1 MSGFVI
7 PFLSSNRC
15 ALLLTDDLLCI
26 YKVSGRKVSLLETVP
41 WRGGEFDSRVAD
53 ILIRE
58 SGGADIVIL
67 NDAVEQHYRKEK
79 VPNIT
84 LLDKANVVQRRLN
97 VAFPYYPVR
106 AAMLLKTKGGN
117 GGAGASKD
125 GELYLFAAV
134 PPTDTFT
141 KVVSVVERSG
151 LAAVGYGLL
160 PVESA
165 SLVKELADKIAK
177 RRETRDAA
185 VWSVLIGQHRGGGLR
200 QIVVKNGEL
209 ALTRVTP
216 ISEPDQVE
224 AGAWAG
230 DVSHEFQATL
240 SYLSR
245 FGYSPQDGLNV
256 MVVAGDGLASSLEEM
271 ISVPCDYTALT
282 VSEAAGLLGMRTSL
296 VDGDHFSDALHVAWS
311 AQKFQLTLPL
321 VSKELQRVSKPR
333 RIAVSA
339 MILLALGFS
348 YFAFSISLQAQTLFA
363 SSQNIEVAMQ
373 QKAKIEAIYAAE
385 VQRKEAMGIDVPLI
399 KGALAVHKDLERK
412 MNDPLIALEKV
423 SYALKTLRV
432 DGFEFSNDPLGDD
445 AAPSAAGAPPAPADP
460 LAVRGSTLLLKIS
473 FAGTVKPQDG
483 NAELED
489 LKQRLAAA
497 LPDYDVS
504 IKKSLADLTY
514 RGEVTSETGVTAAA
528 RAAADRYLSEIE
540 IKKVRNA
547 ENSGK

>member
-1 MSGFVI
+1 MSGVVI
-7 PFLSSNRC
+7 PFLSSSRC

-26 YKVSGRKVSLLETVP
+26 YKVSGRRVSLLETVP
-41 WRGGEFDSRVAD
+41 WRGGEFDSHVAD

-58 SGGADIVIL
+58 SGGADVVIL

-84 LLDKANVVQRRLN
+84 LLDKANVVQRRLS

-106 AAMLLKTKGGN
+106 AAMLIKAKT
-117 GGAGASKD
+117 GASDAPKD

-141 KVVSVVERSG
+141 KVVSAIEKSG
-151 LAAVGYGLL
+151 LAASGYGLL
-160 PVESA
+160 PIESA
-165 SLVKELADKIAK
+165 SLVKELAGKIAK
-177 RRETRDAA
+177 RKEMPNSA

-200 QIVVKNGEL
+200 QIVVKNGDL

-216 ISEPDQVE
+216 ISEPDQVDS
-224 AGAWAG
+224 GTWAG

-256 MVVAGDGLASSLEEM
+256 IVIAGDSLASSLEEM

-282 VSEAAGLLGMRTSL
+282 VSEAASLLGVRTSL
-296 VDGDHFSDALHVAWS
+296 ADGDHFSDALHVAWS

-321 VSKELQRVSKPR
+321 ISKELQKVSKPR
-333 RIAVSA
+333 KIASSA
-339 MILLALGFS
+339 MVLLALGFS
-348 YFAFSISLQAQTLFA
+348 YFAFSMSLEAQTLFA
-363 SSQNIEVAMQ
+363 SSQNMEVAMQ

-399 KGALAVHKDLERK
+399 KGALAVHEDLEHK
-412 MNDPLIALEKV
+412 MVNPLVALEKI
-423 SYALKTLRV
+423 SHSLKSLRV
-432 DGFEFSNDPLGDD
+432 DGFEFSNDPLGDG
-445 AAPSAAGAPPAPADP
+445 PVSSSGAPPVPADP
-460 LAVRGSTLLLKIS
+460 LAIRGSNFLLKIS
-473 FAGTVKPQDG
+473 FSGTVKPQDG

-489 LKQRLAAA
+489 LRRRLASA
-497 LPDYDVS
+497 LPEYDVS
-504 IKKSLADLTY
+504 IRKSLADLTY
-514 RGEVTSETGVTAAA
+514 RGEVTSETGLTAAA

>member
-1 MSGFVI
+1 MSGVVI
-7 PFLSSNRC
+7 PFLSSSCC

-26 YKVSGRKVSLLETVP
+26 YKVSGRGVNLLDTVP
-41 WRGGEFDSRVAD
+41 WRGGDFGSRVSN

-58 SGGADIVIL
+58 SGGAGVVIL

-106 AAMLLKTKGGN
+106 AAMLIKAKTGR
-117 GGAGASKD
+117 AVPDAPRE

-141 KVVSVVERSG
+141 KVVSAIELSG
-151 LAAVGYGLL
+151 LAASGYGLL
-160 PVESA
+160 PIESA
-165 SLVKELADKIAK
+165 SLVKELVDKIAK
-177 RRETRDAA
+177 RRGTRDSA

-216 ISEPDQVE
+216 ISEPDQVDN
-224 AGAWAG
+224 GTWAG

-256 MVVAGDGLASSLEEM
+256 VVIAGDGLAASLEEM

-282 VSEAAGLLGMRTSL
+282 VSEAAGLLGIRTSL
-296 VDGDHFSDALHVAWS
+296 ADGDHFSDALHVAWS

-321 VSKELQRVSKPR
+321 ISKELQKISKPR
-333 RIAVSA
+333 KIASA
-339 MILLALGFS
+339 SMILLALGFS
-348 YFAFSISLQAQTLFA
+348 YFAFSMSLEAQTLFA
-363 SSQNIEVAMQ
+363 SSQNMEVATQ
-373 QKAKIEAIYAAE
+373 QKAKIQAIYDTE
-385 VQRKEAMGIDVPLI
+385 VQRKEAMGIDIPLI
-399 KGALAVHKDLERK
+399 KGALAVHEDIKHK
-412 MNDPLIALEKV
+412 ITNPLIALEKI
-423 SYALKTLRV
+423 SHSLRDLRI
-432 DGFEFSNDPLGDD
+432 DGFEFSSDPLQDASVASSAVVPPVHGDV
-445 AAPSAAGAPPAPADP
+445 P
-460 LAVRGSTLLLKIS
+460 AVRGSSFLLKIS
-473 FAGTVKPQDG
+473 FSGTVKPQDG
-483 NAELED
+483 NAELEG
-489 LKQRLAAA
+489 LKARLAGA
-497 LPDYDVS
+497 LPEYDVS
-504 IKKSLADLTY
+504 IRKNLADLTY

-540 IKKVRNA
+540 IKKVRNV